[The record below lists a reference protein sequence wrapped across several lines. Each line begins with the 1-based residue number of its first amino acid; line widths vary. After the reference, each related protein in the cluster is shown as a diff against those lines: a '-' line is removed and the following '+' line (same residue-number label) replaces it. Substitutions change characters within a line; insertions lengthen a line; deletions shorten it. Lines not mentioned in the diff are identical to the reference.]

1 MNDED
6 EDFPFCKLPGECN
19 VSICKPCGKI
29 HGQESESYSSYHER
43 LTFEEALMKYSPF
56 YV

>member
-1 MNDED
+1 MHD

-19 VSICKPCGKI
+19 VFICKPCGKI

-56 YV
+56 YA